1 LITDDVTRTDLDA
14 TARTAASAGRAASA
28 ASRRLRIATL
38 VDYVVGGGAER
49 AAVEIACRLAERHD
63 VTMVSSRLRP
73 DQLGEDTFAGTVAQ
87 LAAAGVTLVPLGRT
101 STTAVWEWRPVIRRL
116 RAGRFDVLH
125 THLSGSN
132 AWGPLLAR
140 LGGVRAFVAH
150 EQTPFPHVGG
160 LRGFRDSGSEAFV
173 NPWVV
178 GPLADRIVVPS
189 RWSLESLVRL
199 QGVPREKLR
208 VVPNAAPETMPRPSD
223 DRRAVRASMG
233 VADDE
238 LVIVV
243 AAMLRPEKGHEV
255 AVEALARV
263 LQRHPQAVLALAGE
277 GELHARDGVR
287 PALEAQARE
296 LGVEHAVRFL
306 GRRHDVMD
314 VLGASDVA
322 LLSSHNEN
330 LPLAV
335 LEYMESGTPIVTTDA
350 GGNSELVD
358 HGVHGLVGPRGD
370 ATEMAAAIVR
380 VLDDPAAAGVRA
392 GAARERRRREFTW
405 DVVARRI
412 EDVYREALAG

>member
-1 LITDDVTRTDLDA
+1 MTRM
-14 TARTAASAGRAASA
+14 
-28 ASRRLRIATL
+28 RIATL

-73 DQLGEDTFAGTVAQ
+73 DQLHEDTFRGTVAQ
-87 LAAAGVTLVPLGRT
+87 LSAAGVTLVPLGRT
-101 STTAVWEWRPVIRRL
+101 STKAVWEWRPLVRRL

-132 AWGPLLAR
+132 AWGPILAR
-140 LGGVRAFVAH
+140 LGGVGAFVAH

-160 LRGFRDSGSEAFV
+160 LRGLRASGSEAFV

-178 GPLADRIVVPS
+178 GPLADRILVPS
-189 RWSLESLVRL
+189 RWSLESLVAL

-208 VVPNAAPETMPRPSD
+208 VVPNAAPETMAQPSD

-233 VADDE
+233 VREDE
-238 LVIVV
+238 LVIVI

-263 LQRHPQAVLALAGE
+263 REWFPSAVLALAGE
-277 GELHARDGVR
+277 GELNAREGVR
-287 PALEAQARE
+287 PALEAQARA
-296 LGVEHAVRFL
+296 LGIEDAVRFL

-314 VLGASDVA
+314 VLGAADVA

-350 GGNSELVD
+350 GGNRELID
-358 HGVHGLVGPRGD
+358 DGVHGLVVPRGD
-370 ATEMAAAIVR
+370 ADAMAAA
-380 VLDDPAAAGVRA
+380 LLETLEQPEAAAARA
-392 GAARERRRREFTW
+392 VAAQARRRREFTW
-405 DVVARRI
+405 DVVARGV
-412 EDVYREALAG
+412 EDVYREALAA

>member
-1 LITDDVTRTDLDA
+1 MPA
-14 TARTAASAGRAASA
+14 PES
-28 ASRRLRIATL
+28 RLRIATL

-73 DQLGEDTFAGTVAQ
+73 DQLADGTFAPTVAQ
-87 LAAAGVTLVPLGRT
+87 LRDAGVRLAPLGRT
-101 STTAVWEWRPVIRRL
+101 SAARVWEWRPLVRRL

-132 AWGPLLAR
+132 AWGPALKG
-140 LGGVRAFVAH
+140 LGGVRAHVAH

-160 LRGFRDSGSEAFV
+160 LRGLRASGSEAFV

-178 GPLADRIVVPS
+178 GPLADRVVVPS
-189 RWSLESLVRL
+189 QWSLESLVAL

-208 VVPNAAPETMPRPSD
+208 VVPNAAPETMPQPSD
-223 DRRAVRASMG
+223 DRRAVRESMG

-255 AVEALARV
+255 AVAALAQVRE
-263 LQRHPQAVLALAGE
+263 RFPNAVLALAGE
-277 GELHARDGVR
+277 GELHAREGVR
-287 PALEAQARE
+287 PALQAQARA
-296 LGVEHAVRFL
+296 LGIADAVRFL

-314 VLGASDVA
+314 VLGASDVT

-350 GGNSELVD
+350 GGTPELVD
-358 HGVHGLVGPRGD
+358 DGVHGLVVPRGD
-370 ATEMAAAIVR
+370 AGAMAAALVR
-380 VLDDPAAAGVRA
+380 TLEDRDAAATRA
-392 GAARERRRREFTW
+392 AAARDRRRRAFTW
-405 DVVARRI
+405 DVIGRDVEA
-412 EDVYREALAG
+412 VYREALAP

>member
-1 LITDDVTRTDLDA
+1 MPAPDGRLQVA
-14 TARTAASAGRAASA
+14 TM
-28 ASRRLRIATL
+28 

-49 AAVEIACRLAERHD
+49 AAVEIACRLADRHD

-73 DQLGEDTFAGTVAQ
+73 DQLGEDTFRGTVAQ
-87 LAAAGVTLVPLGRT
+87 LREAGVTLVPLGRT
-101 STTAVWEWRPVIRRL
+101 SAARLWEWRPLIRRL

-132 AWGPLLAR
+132 TWGPALKA
-140 LGGVRAFVAH
+140 LGGVGAYVAH
-150 EQTPFPHVGG
+150 EQTPFRHVGG
-160 LRGFRDSGSEAFV
+160 LRGYRDSGSEAFV

-178 GPLADRIVVPS
+178 GPLADRIIVPS
-189 RWSLESLVRL
+189 KWSLESLVEL

-208 VVPNAAPETMPRPSD
+208 VVPNAAPETMSRPSD

-233 VADDE
+233 VQDEE

-255 AVEALARV
+255 AVAALAKVRE
-263 LQRHPQAVLALAGE
+263 RFPNAVLALAGE
-277 GELHARDGVR
+277 GELHDPAGVR
-287 PALEAQARE
+287 PALERQAAE
-296 LGVEHAVRFL
+296 LGVRDAVRFL

-314 VLGASDVA
+314 VLGASDIA

-350 GGNSELVD
+350 GGNRELVD
-358 HGVHGLVGPRGD
+358 DGVHGLVVPRGD
-370 ATEMAAAIVR
+370 AQAMADALLRTLEDPRAAAER
-380 VLDDPAAAGVRA
+380 ARAAQ
-392 GAARERRRREFTW
+392 ERRRREFTW
-405 DVVARRI
+405 DVVAR
-412 EDVYREALAG
+412 DVEAVYAEALSA

>member
-1 LITDDVTRTDLDA
+1 MPESA
-14 TARTAASAGRAASA
+14 T
-28 ASRRLRIATL
+28 RLRIATL

-73 DQLGEDTFAGTVAQ
+73 DQLGDDTFAPTVAQ
-87 LAAAGVTLVPLGRT
+87 LADAGVRLAPLGRT
-101 STTAVWEWRPVIRRL
+101 SAVRVWEWRPLIRRL
-116 RAGRFDVLH
+116 RGGRFDVLH

-132 AWGPLLAR
+132 AWGPALKG
-140 LGGVRAFVAH
+140 LGGVRAHVAH

-160 LRGFRDSGSEAFV
+160 FRGLRDSGSEAFV

-189 RWSLESLVRL
+189 RWSLESLVDL

-208 VVPNAAPETMPRPSD
+208 VVPNAAPETMAQPSD

-255 AVEALARV
+255 AVAALAQVR
-263 LQRHPQAVLALAGE
+263 QRFPNAV
-277 GELHARDGVR
+277 
-287 PALEAQARE
+287 LEAQARE
-296 LGVEHAVRFL
+296 LGIADAVRFL

-314 VLGASDVA
+314 VLGASDVT

-350 GGNSELVD
+350 GGTPELVD
-358 HGVHGLVGPRGD
+358 DGVHGLVVPRGD
-370 ATEMAAAIVR
+370 AGAMAAALVR
-380 VLDDPAAAGVRA
+380 TLEDPGAAATRA
-392 GAARERRRREFTW
+392 DAARERRRRAFTW
-405 DVVARRI
+405 DVIGRDVEA
-412 EDVYREALAG
+412 VYREALAP